1 VWTYIFRRLL
11 AFIPTVFISVTLIFV
26 FTRLLPGN
34 PVWALIGD
42 QSVSA
47 ERIDEIARQMGY
59 DRPILVQYLEWL
71 PKVFVG
77 DLGDSVFYKQPVVD
91 VIVSRFPVTFNLAIL
106 SLIVTVIIAVPIG
119 ILSATHQNSWIDNL
133 GMAITTIWISLP
145 SFWLGFLFIIFFS
158 VALGWFPSSGYRE
171 MSFGFDAWLSR
182 LVLPVLSLSLAH
194 IALLVRMTRSSMLEV
209 LGNEYIVTARAKGLA
224 EYKVVYKHAL
234 RNAFVSIIT
243 VIGLIFALNLGGSI
257 IIENVYALPGLGQL
271 VATAALRRDYAI
283 IEGGMLYFILVA
295 LLVNLAIDIS
305 YSLINPRI
313 RYG

>member
-1 VWTYIFRRLL
+1 MWTYILRRLL

-47 ERIDEIARQMGY
+47 EKIDEVVRQMGY
-59 DRPILVQYLEWL
+59 DRPIWVQYLEWL
-71 PKVFVG
+71 PKVFAG
-77 DLGDSVFYKQPVVD
+77 DFGYSVFYKEAVFD
-91 VIVSRFPVTFNLAIL
+91 VIVGRFPVTFNLAIL
-106 SLIVTVIIAVPIG
+106 SLVVTVIVAVPIG
-119 ILSATHQNSWIDNL
+119 IMSATRQNSWIDNFS
-133 GMAITTIWISLP
+133 MATTTIWISLP

-158 VALGWFPSSGYRE
+158 VVLRWFPSSGYRE

-194 IALLVRMTRSSMLEV
+194 IALLVRMTRSSMLDV
-209 LGNEYIVTARAKGLA
+209 LGNEYIVTARAKGLS
-224 EYKVVYKHAL
+224 EHKVVYKHAL

-283 IEGGMLYFILVA
+283 IEGSMLYFILVA

-305 YSLINPRI
+305 YTLINPRI

>member
-1 VWTYIFRRLL
+1 MWTYILRRLL
-11 AFIPTVFISVTLIFV
+11 AFIPTVFLSVTLIFL

-47 ERIDEIARQMGY
+47 EKIDEVVRQMGY

-71 PKVFVG
+71 PRVFTG
-77 DLGDSVFYKQPVVD
+77 EFGHSVFYKEAVLD
-91 VIVSRFPVTFNLAIL
+91 VILDRFPVTFNLAFL
-106 SLIVTVIIAVPIG
+106 SLVVTVVVAVPIG
-119 ILSATHQNSWIDNL
+119 ILSATRRNTWLDHL
-133 GMAITTIWISLP
+133 GMATTTIWISLP
-145 SFWLGFLFIIFFS
+145 AFWLGFLFIIFFS
-158 VALGWFPSSGYRE
+158 VGLRWFPSSGYRDL
-171 MSFGFDAWLSR
+171 SFGFDAWFSR

-194 IALLVRMTRSSMLEV
+194 IALLVRMTRSSMLDV
-209 LGNEYIVTARAKGLA
+209 LSNEYIVTARAKGLS
-224 EYKVVYKHAL
+224 ESIVIYKHAL

-283 IEGGMLYFILVA
+283 IEGSMLYFILVA
-295 LLVNLAIDIS
+295 LIVNLVIDIS

>member
-1 VWTYIFRRLL
+1 MWTYIFRRLL

-47 ERIDEIARQMGY
+47 EKIDEVVRQMGY
-59 DRPILVQYLEWL
+59 DRPILVQYWEWL
-71 PKVFVG
+71 PRVFVG
-77 DLGDSVFYKQPVVD
+77 DLGYSVFYKQAVVE
-91 VIVSRFPVTFNLAIL
+91 VIVSRFPVTFSLAFL
-106 SLIVTVIIAVPIG
+106 SLVVTVIVAVPIG
-119 ILSATHQNSWIDNL
+119 ILAATRRNSWIDNL
-133 GMAITTIWISLP
+133 SMATTTIWISLP

-158 VALGWFPSSGYRE
+158 VVLRWFPSSGYRE
-171 MSFGFDAWLSR
+171 MSFGFDAWITR

-209 LGNEYIVTARAKGLA
+209 LGNEYIVTARAKGLP

-305 YSLINPRI
+305 YTLINPRI

>member
-1 VWTYIFRRLL
+1 MWTYIARRLL

-47 ERIDEIARQMGY
+47 EKIDEVVRQMGY

-71 PKVFVG
+71 PRVFIG
-77 DLGDSVFYKQPVVD
+77 DLGYSVFYKQAVVD
-91 VIVSRFPVTFNLAIL
+91 VIVSRFPVTFSLAVL
-106 SLIVTVIIAVPIG
+106 SLAVTVVVAVPIG
-119 ILSATHQNSWIDNL
+119 ILAATRRNSWIDNL
-133 GMAITTIWISLP
+133 SMVTTTIWISLP
-145 SFWLGFLFIIFFS
+145 SFWLAFLFIILFS
-158 VALGWFPSSGYRE
+158 VVLRWFPSSGYRE
-171 MSFGFDAWLSR
+171 MSFGFDAWLTR

-194 IALLVRMTRSSMLEV
+194 IALLVRTTRSSMLEV
-209 LGNEYIVTARAKGLA
+209 LGNEYIVTARAKGIA
-224 EYKVVYKHAL
+224 ESKVVYKHAL
-234 RNAFVSIIT
+234 RNALVSIIT

-295 LLVNLAIDIS
+295 LLVNLLIDIS
-305 YSLINPRI
+305 YTLINPRI

>member
-1 VWTYIFRRLL
+1 MWTYICRRLL

-47 ERIDEIARQMGY
+47 EKIDEVVRQMGY
-59 DRPILVQYLEWL
+59 DRPILVQYWEWL
-71 PKVFVG
+71 PRIFVG
-77 DLGDSVFYKQPVVD
+77 DLGYSVFYKQAVVE
-91 VIVSRFPVTFNLAIL
+91 VIVERFPVTFSLAVL
-106 SLIVTVIIAVPIG
+106 SLAVTVAVAVPIG
-119 ILSATHQNSWIDNL
+119 ILAATRRNSWIDNVS
-133 GMAITTIWISLP
+133 MATTTIWISLP
-145 SFWLGFLFIIFFS
+145 SFWLGFLFIILFS
-158 VALGWFPSSGYRE
+158 VVLRWFPSSGYRE
-171 MSFGFDAWLSR
+171 MSFGFDAWLTR

-209 LGNEYIVTARAKGLA
+209 LGNEYIVTARAKGVA
-224 EYKVVYKHAL
+224 ESKVVYKHAL
-234 RNAFVSIIT
+234 RNALISIIT

-305 YSLINPRI
+305 YTLINPRI

>member
-1 VWTYIFRRLL
+1 MWTYILRRLL
-11 AFIPTVFISVTLIFV
+11 AFIPTVFLSVTLIFL

-47 ERIDEIARQMGY
+47 EKIDEVVRQMGY

-71 PKVFVG
+71 PKVFAG
-77 DLGDSVFYKQPVVD
+77 EFGHSVFYKEAVLD
-91 VIVSRFPVTFNLAIL
+91 VILDRFPVTFNLAFL
-106 SLIVTVIIAVPIG
+106 SLVVTVVVAVPVG
-119 ILSATHQNSWIDNL
+119 ILSATRRNTWLDHL
-133 GMAITTIWISLP
+133 GMATTTIWISLP
-145 SFWLGFLFIIFFS
+145 AFWLGFLFIIFFS
-158 VALGWFPSSGYRE
+158 VGLRWFPSSGYRDLA
-171 MSFGFDAWLSR
+171 FGFEAWFSR

-194 IALLVRMTRSSMLEV
+194 IALLVRMTRSSMLDV
-209 LGNEYIVTARAKGLA
+209 LGNEYIVTARAKGLS
-224 EYKVVYKHAL
+224 ESKVIYKHAL

-283 IEGGMLYFILVA
+283 IEGSMLYFILVA
-295 LLVNLAIDIS
+295 LIVNLVIDIS

>member
-1 VWTYIFRRLL
+1 MWTYIFRRLL
-11 AFIPTVFISVTLIFV
+11 AFVPTVFISVTLIFV
-26 FTRLLPGN
+26 FTRMLPGN

-47 ERIDEIARQMGY
+47 EKIDEVVRQMGY
-59 DRPILVQYLEWL
+59 DRPILEQYLEWL

-77 DLGDSVFYKQPVVD
+77 DLGYSVFYKEAVVE
-91 VIVSRFPVTFNLAIL
+91 VIVNRFPVTFNLAIL
-106 SLIVTVIIAVPIG
+106 SLVVTVVVAVPIG
-119 ILSATHQNSWIDNL
+119 IMAATRQNSWIDNIS
-133 GMAITTIWISLP
+133 MATTTIWISLP
-145 SFWLGFLFIIFFS
+145 SFWLGFLFIILFS
-158 VALGWFPSSGYRE
+158 VALRWFPSSGYRE

-283 IEGGMLYFILVA
+283 IEGGMLYFIVVA

-305 YSLINPRI
+305 YTLINPRI

>member
-1 VWTYIFRRLL
+1 MWTYILRRLV
-11 AFIPTVFISVTLIFV
+11 AFVPTVFLSVTLIFI

-47 ERIDEIARQMGY
+47 EKIDEVVRQMGY
-59 DRPILVQYLEWL
+59 DRPILAQYLEWL

-77 DLGDSVFYKQPVVD
+77 DLGYSVFYKQPVVD

-106 SLIVTVIIAVPIG
+106 SLIVTVVVAVPIG
-119 ILSATHQNSWIDNL
+119 ILSATRQNSWIDNI

-158 VALGWFPSSGYRE
+158 VVLRWLPSSGYRE

-194 IALLVRMTRSSMLEV
+194 IALLVRMTRSSMLDV
-209 LGNEYIVTARAKGLA
+209 LGNEYIVTARAKGLS
-224 EYKVVYKHAL
+224 EYKVIYKHAL

-283 IEGGMLYFILVA
+283 IEGTMLYFILVA

-305 YSLINPRI
+305 YTLINPRI

>member
-1 VWTYIFRRLL
+1 MWTYIFRRLL

-47 ERIDEIARQMGY
+47 EKIDEVVRQMGY
-59 DRPILVQYLEWL
+59 DRPILVQYWEWL
-71 PKVFVG
+71 PRVFVG
-77 DLGDSVFYKQPVVD
+77 DLGYSVFYQQAVVE
-91 VIVSRFPVTFNLAIL
+91 VIVSRFPVTFSLAFL
-106 SLIVTVIIAVPIG
+106 SLVVTVIVAVPIG
-119 ILSATHQNSWIDNL
+119 ILAATRRNSWIDNL
-133 GMAITTIWISLP
+133 SMATTTIWISLP

-158 VALGWFPSSGYRE
+158 VVLRWFPSSGYRE
-171 MSFGFDAWLSR
+171 MSFGFDAWITR

-209 LGNEYIVTARAKGLA
+209 LGNEYIVTARAKGLP

-305 YSLINPRI
+305 YTLINPRI

>member
-1 VWTYIFRRLL
+1 MWAYIFRRLL
-11 AFIPTVFISVTLIFV
+11 AFVPTVFLSVTLIFL

-47 ERIDEIARQMGY
+47 EKIDEVVRQMGY

-71 PKVFVG
+71 PKVF
-77 DLGDSVFYKQPVVD
+77 LGEFGHSVFYKEAVLD
-91 VIVSRFPVTFNLAIL
+91 VILDRFPVTFNLAFL
-106 SLIVTVIIAVPIG
+106 SLIVTVVVAVPIG
-119 ILSATHQNSWIDNL
+119 ILSATHRNSWLDHL
-133 GMAITTIWISLP
+133 GMATTTIWISLP
-145 SFWLGFLFIIFFS
+145 AFWLGFLFIIFFS
-158 VALGWFPSSGYRE
+158 VGLRWFPSSGYRDL
-171 MSFGFDAWLSR
+171 SFGFEAWFSR

-194 IALLVRMTRSSMLEV
+194 IALLVRMTRSSMLDV
-209 LGNEYIVTARAKGLA
+209 LGNEYIVTARAKGLS
-224 EYKVVYKHAL
+224 ESKVIYKHAL

-283 IEGGMLYFILVA
+283 IEGSMLYFILVA
-295 LLVNLAIDIS
+295 LIVNLVIDIS

>member
-1 VWTYIFRRLL
+1 MWTYIFRRLL
-11 AFIPTVFISVTLIFV
+11 AFVPTVFISVTLIFV

-47 ERIDEIARQMGY
+47 EKIDEVVRQMGY

-77 DLGDSVFYKQPVVD
+77 DFGYSVFYKEAVFD
-91 VIVSRFPVTFNLAIL
+91 VIVGRFPVTFNLAIL
-106 SLIVTVIIAVPIG
+106 SLIVTIIVAVPIG
-119 ILSATHQNSWIDNL
+119 ILSATRQNSWIDNFS
-133 GMAITTIWISLP
+133 MATTTIWISLP

-158 VALGWFPSSGYRE
+158 VVLRWFPSSGYRE

-194 IALLVRMTRSSMLEV
+194 IALLVRMTRSSMLDV
-209 LGNEYIVTARAKGLA
+209 LGNEYIVTARAKGLS
-224 EYKVVYKHAL
+224 EHKVVYKHAL

-283 IEGGMLYFILVA
+283 IEGSMLYFILVA

-305 YSLINPRI
+305 YTLINPRI

>member
-1 VWTYIFRRLL
+1 MWTYILRRLV
-11 AFIPTVFISVTLIFV
+11 AFVPTVFLSVTLIFI

-47 ERIDEIARQMGY
+47 EKIDEVVRQMGY
-59 DRPILVQYLEWL
+59 DRPILAQYLEWL

-77 DLGDSVFYKQPVVD
+77 DLGYSVFYKQPVVD

-106 SLIVTVIIAVPIG
+106 SLIVTVVVAVPIG
-119 ILSATHQNSWIDNL
+119 ILSATRQNSWIDNI

-158 VALGWFPSSGYRE
+158 VVLRWLPSSGYRE

-194 IALLVRMTRSSMLEV
+194 IALLVRMTRSSMLDV
-209 LGNEYIVTARAKGLA
+209 LGNEYIVTARAKGLS
-224 EYKVVYKHAL
+224 EYKVIYKHAL

-283 IEGGMLYFILVA
+283 IEGSMLYFILVA

-305 YSLINPRI
+305 YTLINPRI